1 MRRAPG
7 ILRALADEP
16 GWYVPS
22 LYRWR
27 AEPEAQEAGSWIEPV
42 EEGLPVRIEK
52 RLFEGFAESPGWEP
66 CIVPFTEVVHDRL
79 NVEVLRGCARG
90 CRFCQAGMMYRPVRE
105 RSADNVVA
113 STLAGLAATGY
124 DEVSLTSLSSTDHS
138 QIADILTRLNR
149 ACDGKGVRI
158 SVPSQR
164 LDAFGVDMA
173 GLVAGQKKG
182 GLTFAPEAGTQRL
195 RDVINKNVTEE
206 DLFGALDAAFAAGW
220 RRVKLYFMIGL
231 PTETDEDIKGIAS
244 LASRAYDRAKAAV
257 PPEQRGN
264 VRVSVSCAL
273 FVPKAQTP
281 FQWDGQIAPEEAL
294 RRVGILRRSVKYKAV
309 DVHWHDPA
317 TSFVEAVMSRA
328 GREAAAWVEAAWRRG
343 ARFDAWTECFD
354 GEAWRAAAGEAGID
368 PEAIAQ
374 TGYPTDRVMPWDHI
388 STGVSAR
395 FLRRGSAAWPTRGAR
410 RRTARSARAPHA
422 GPALRSVPTTSWPR
436 RARRPGDKGTVL
448 LSPWTKGTR
457 EPSPCPHPGRR
468 FPWLIPAT
476 SACAWNSASR
486 GAWRCSATSR
496 WPARS
501 SAPCGAPA
509 CRSPSAQG
517 FSPHMKIAFGAALPV
532 GVGGLHEVFDL
543 QLTRY
548 VAPERALEA
557 LQAASAPDLMA
568 KECRYIE
575 PGAPA
580 ASVAYPVST
589 YRALL
594 SVRARR
600 ASRCRDEHNRRAQE
614 EGEGA
619 AITADFL
626 NGRHRAEQE
635 RPWPRSPSRRS
646 PRAPCAPTCCCAN
659 LRGRVQRR
667 GGGYARAR
675 RRGGCAERPSRGQPL
690 RRALRAGRA
699 PARRHPHA
707 HRATR
712 LTRCSTGWCKGAGR
726 GIVPAPL
733 PLRPYTAE
741 AGSYGIDRCRGRLSS
756 PAVRAVGC
764 LQLLE
769 PGLVSLLV
777 AAAGYAVARRSRGVP
792 PRLGGR
798 VVRRRGAGRGA
809 GILLHGP
816 SFIGCGRR
824 RAAGRVF
831 PSIEYA
837 AGRRYMPR
845 GLIPGHEHP
854 SGRMGCSQVLPGVD
868 NGKKAPGEIARS
880 LEF

>member
-1 MRRAPG
+1 MTDLWPRLEALLGDAERPARYINREWGCVYKPDADFRFCMVYPDTYELGQANQAVRILVNAVNAADGMAAERAFLPAPAFCDTMRDEGLPLFSIESCAPVAEFDVVGITLPHELAATNVLETLDLAGIALHADERAEGDPLVLGGGPCAFNPEPYAPFFDAFSIGEGEEAVPEALALIRRLRAEGAPRAG

-281 FQWDGQIAPEEAL
+281 FQWDGQIPPEEAL
-294 RRVGILRRSVKYKAV
+294 RRVQLLRNSVKYRAV

-328 GREAAAWVEAAWRRG
+328 GREAAAWVETAWRRG
-343 ARFDAWTECFD
+343 ARFDAWTECFA
-354 GEAWRAAAGEAGID
+354 EAAWREAADEVGID
-368 PEAIAQ
+368 PAAIAQ
-374 TGYPTDRVMPWDHI
+374 TAYPTTRVMPWEHI
-388 STGVSAR
+388 STGVSTRWLAR
-395 FLRRGSAAWPTRGAR
+395 ERRLADEGRTTPDCTFENCSACGACPTLGVDNELAQPRVASGSNA
-410 RRTARSARAPHA
+410 
-422 GPALRSVPTTSWPR
+422 V
-436 RARRPGDKGTVL
+436 
-448 LSPWTKGTR
+448 
-457 EPSPCPHPGRR
+457 EPSCRHGRSGEAELLRHPGQSGE
-468 FPWLIPAT
+468 AD
-476 SACAWNSASR
+476 ASSVIL
-486 GAWRCSATSR
+486 GE
-496 WPARS
+496 RS
-501 SAPCGAPA
+501 ET
-509 CRSPSAQG
+509 
-517 FSPHMKIAFGAALPV
+517 K
-532 GVGGLHEVFDL
+532 D
-543 QLTRY
+543 
-548 VAPERALEA
+548 
-557 LQAASAPDLMA
+557 
-568 KECRYIE
+568 
-575 PGAPA
+575 
-580 ASVAYPVST
+580 
-589 YRALL
+589 
-594 SVRARR
+594 
-600 ASRCRDEHNRRAQE
+600 
-614 EGEGA
+614 
-619 AITADFL
+619 
-626 NGRHRAEQE
+626 
-635 RPWPRSPSRRS
+635 
-646 PRAPCAPTCCCAN
+646 
-659 LRGRVQRR
+659 
-667 GGGYARAR
+667 
-675 RRGGCAERPSRGQPL
+675 
-690 RRALRAGRA
+690 
-699 PARRHPHA
+699 PARRE
-707 HRATR
+707 
-712 LTRCSTGWCKGAGR
+712 GAGK
-726 GIVPAPL
+726 
-733 PLRPYTAE
+733 E
-741 AGSYGIDRCRGRLSS
+741 ATH
-756 PAVRAVGC
+756 A
-764 LQLLE
+764 
-769 PGLVSLLV
+769 
-777 AAAGYAVARRSRGVP
+777 
-792 PRLGGR
+792 
-798 VVRRRGAGRGA
+798 
-809 GILLHGP
+809 
-816 SFIGCGRR
+816 
-824 RAAGRVF
+824 
-831 PSIEYA
+831 
-837 AGRRYMPR
+837 
-845 GLIPGHEHP
+845 
-854 SGRMGCSQVLPGVD
+854 
-868 NGKKAPGEIARS
+868 
-880 LEF
+880 